1 MTIRLAGGNE
11 NKANPISKRLSKS
24 RKENFET
31 QVGVEMEENTN
42 VVTYDD
48 LIAYTYGF
56 GPAEFQTK
64 REFL

>member
-1 MTIRLAGGNE
+1 
-11 NKANPISKRLSKS
+11 
-24 RKENFET
+24 
-31 QVGVEMEENTN
+31 MEENTN

>member
-1 MTIRLAGGNE
+1 MDEGNDAAPD
-11 NKANPISKRLSKS
+11 K
-24 RKENFET
+24 
-31 QVGVEMEENTN
+31 N

-64 REFL
+64 RKLTLAWLPGSLDRSFLRN